1 MNSVPVLQR
10 VYRDHRARM
19 LAALIRVLGDFELAE
34 DALQDACA
42 VALRSWGDRA
52 PDDPVAWLLTAA
64 RNSAID
70 RLRRARLGREKL
82 AQLGERTEPVMTM
95 TDFGEDSLLGTG
107 DERLSLIFT
116 CSHPALAKEARVAL
130 TLQAVAGLTAGQI
143 ARMFLV
149 GESTLAQRLVRAKRK
164 IRDAGIS
171 LDVPADRLL
180 PERLSDVL
188 AVVYLIFTQGYTA
201 AHDRPEHRTLR
212 REAIRLAGLVAAL
225 MPDEPEALGL
235 LALLLLHDSRAGT
248 RYSPSGDVVLL
259 EDQDRS
265 RWDHAAIAEAVG
277 VLARA
282 LRMGRPGSYQ
292 LQAAIA
298 ALHAEAA
305 SADHTDW
312 PGIAA
317 LYTQL
322 LAVTPS
328 PVVALNH
335 AVAVAMATTPDE
347 GLALI
352 DRIDGLD
359 RYHLLHAARAD
370 LLRRLGRTAEAA
382 TAYRRAHELAVNP
395 ADRRFLA
402 ARLHDLDLN
411 PAPAVDPDLDPALE
425 PDLTESP

>member
-1 MNSVPVLQR
+1 RMSPAPVLQQ
-10 VYRDHRARM
+10 VYSEHRTRM

-42 VALRSWGDRA
+42 LALRKWGDVV

-70 RLRRARLGREKL
+70 RLRRAQVSREKL
-82 AQLGERTEPVMTM
+82 TQLARQQGAVTTM
-95 TDFGEDSLLGTG
+95 TDVGADSLLSMG

-116 CSHPALAKEARVAL
+116 CCHPALAEDARVAL

-149 GESTLAQRLVRAKRK
+149 SEPTLAQRLVRAKRK

-171 LDVPADRLL
+171 LEVPADHLL
-180 PERLSDVL
+180 PERLSGVL

-201 AHDRPEHRTLR
+201 AHEQPEHRRLS
-212 REAIRLAGLVAAL
+212 REAIRLGKLVATL

-235 LALLLLHDSRAGT
+235 VALLLLHDSRAAA
-248 RYSPSGDVVLL
+248 RYGPSGDLILL
-259 EDQDRS
+259 ADQDRS
-265 RWDHAAIAEAVG
+265 RWGRDEITEAVG
-277 VLARA
+277 LLDRA
-282 LRMGRPGSYQ
+282 LRLGEPGPYQ

-298 ALHAEAA
+298 ALHAQAPTAGE
-305 SADHTDW
+305 TDW
-312 PGIAA
+312 PRIAA
-317 LYTQL
+317 LYAEL
-322 LAVTPS
+322 LAVAPS

-335 AVAVAMATTPDE
+335 AVAVAMATTPAD

-359 RYHLLHAARAD
+359 RYHPLHAARAD
-370 LLRRLGRTAEAA
+370 LLRRLGRTQAA
-382 TAYRRAHELAVNP
+382 AAAYRRAHELAVNP
-395 ADRRFLA
+395 ADRRYLA
-402 ARLHDLDLN
+402 GRLHDLD
-411 PAPAVDPDLDPALE
+411 VLE
-425 PDLTESP
+425 SR

>member
-1 MNSVPVLQR
+1 MSPAPVLQQ
-10 VYRDHRARM
+10 VFSEHRARM

-42 VALRSWGDRA
+42 LALRKWGDMV
-52 PDDPVAWLLTAA
+52 PDDPVAWLLAAA

-82 AQLGERTEPVMTM
+82 AQLAGQPGMVTTM
-95 TDFGEDSLLGTG
+95 TDIGADSLLSMG

-116 CSHPALAKEARVAL
+116 CCHPALAEDARVAL

-143 ARMFLV
+143 SRTFLV
-149 GESTLAQRLVRAKRK
+149 SESTLAQRLVRAKRK

-171 LDVPADRLL
+171 LEVPADDLL
-180 PERLSDVL
+180 PERLPAVL

-201 AHDRPEHRTLR
+201 AHDQPEHRTLSQ
-212 REAIRLAGLVAAL
+212 EAIRLGKLVATL
-225 MPDEPEALGL
+225 MPDEPETIGL
-235 LALLLLHDSRAGT
+235 VALLLFHDSRAAA
-248 RYSPSGDVVLL
+248 RYSTAGDVILL
-259 EDQDRS
+259 ADQDRS
-265 RWDHAAIAEAVG
+265 RWDGAEITEAIG
-277 VLARA
+277 LLDRA
-282 LRMGRPGSYQ
+282 LWLGRPGPYQ

-298 ALHAEAA
+298 ALHAQAPTVDE
-305 SADHTDW
+305 TDW
-312 PGIAA
+312 PRIAA
-317 LYTQL
+317 LYAEL
-322 LAVTPS
+322 LAVAPS

-352 DRIDGLD
+352 DRIDGLE

-370 LLRRLGRTAEAA
+370 LLRRLGRTAAA
-382 TAYRRAHELAVNP
+382 AAAYRRAHELAINP

-402 ARLHDLDLN
+402 RRLHDLD
-411 PAPAVDPDLDPALE
+411 VQ
-425 PDLTESP
+425 ESR

>member
-1 MNSVPVLQR
+1 MSPAPVLRQ
-10 VYRDHRARM
+10 VYGEHRARM

-42 VALRSWGDRA
+42 LALRKWGDRA

-70 RLRRARLGREKL
+70 RLRRARVGREKL
-82 AQLGERTEPVMTM
+82 AQLAGQPVTTM
-95 TDFGEDSLLGTG
+95 TDVGADSLLSMG

-116 CSHPALAKEARVAL
+116 CCHPALAEDTRVAL

-149 GESTLAQRLVRAKRK
+149 GEPALAQRLGRAKRK

-171 LDVPADRLL
+171 FEVPADHLL
-180 PERLSDVL
+180 AERLSGVL
-188 AVVYLIFTQGYTA
+188 AVVYLIFTRGYTA
-201 AHDRPEHRTLR
+201 ADEQPAMRQ
-212 REAIRLAGLVAAL
+212 EAIRLGKLVATL
-225 MPDEPEALGL
+225 MPDEPEAFGL
-235 LALLLLHDSRAGT
+235 VALLLLHDSRAAA
-248 RYSPSGDVVLL
+248 RYTPAGDVILL
-259 EDQDRS
+259 ADQDRS
-265 RWDHAAIAEAVG
+265 QWDHAEITEAVG
-277 VLARA
+277 LLDRA
-282 LRMGRPGSYQ
+282 LRLGRPGPYQ

-298 ALHAEAA
+298 ALHAQAPTA
-305 SADHTDW
+305 GQTDW
-312 PGIAA
+312 PGIVA
-317 LYTQL
+317 LYTEL
-322 LAVTPS
+322 LAVAPS

-335 AVAVAMATTPDE
+335 AVAVATAAGPEE

-370 LLRRLGRTAEAA
+370 LLRRLGRTAAA
-382 TAYRRAHELAVNP
+382 TAAYRRAHELAANP

-402 ARLHDLDLN
+402 RRLRELDIQ
-411 PAPAVDPDLDPALE
+411 E
-425 PDLTESP
+425 PR